1 MIKLAVIGT
10 NVITDQFIKAA
21 LLSKKYEISAVYSR
35 SFEQAQNFA
44 SKYNINNCFD
54 NLTTFANS
62 SEFDAVYI
70 ASPNSFHS
78 AQSIQMLKAGKHVI
92 CEKPLASNYTLAQE
106 MYKTAQEH
114 NVVLFEAF
122 MTPFLPNF
130 AILKDNINNIGKI
143 RKALISYC
151 QYSSRYPKYLN
162 GENPNTFNPEFSNG
176 SVMDIGYYC
185 LGVALELF
193 DQPKSIKATAH
204 ILASG
209 VDGNGSV
216 ILQYDGFDVVIM
228 HSKTSDSFLPSE
240 IQGEQAC
247 LQVDM
252 ISICNK
258 ILKVERNGETS
269 DLSVPQDDNRM
280 LYEAKAFAEQVIHN
294 KIDKKA
300 KARSLLLAKTLTEIR
315 LQTGIVFPDDTVSS
329 TLSK

>member
-21 LLSKKYEISAVYSR
+21 LLSGRYVISAVYSR

-44 SKYNINNCFD
+44 SKYNINHCFD

-70 ASPNSFHS
+70 ASPNSYHS

-92 CEKPLASNYTLAQE
+92 CEKPLASNDTLAKE
-106 MYKTAQEH
+106 MYKTAEKH

-130 AILKDNINNIGKI
+130 TVLKENINNVGPI
-143 RKALISYC
+143 RKVLISYC
-151 QYSSRYPKYLN
+151 QYSSRYPKFLN

-176 SVMDIGYYC
+176 SIMDIGYYC
-185 LGVALELF
+185 LGASLELF
-193 DQPKSIKATAH
+193 GQPNSMHATAH

-216 ILQYDGFDVVIM
+216 ILAYDGFDVVIM
-228 HSKTSDSFLPSE
+228 HSKTSNSFLSSE

-247 LQVDM
+247 LQIDM
-252 ISICNK
+252 ISVCNK
-258 ILKVERNGETS
+258 VIKIDNNGRNT

-280 LYEAKAFAEQVIHN
+280 LYEANAFADQVMHN
-294 KIDKKA
+294 KIDEKA
-300 KARSLLLAKTLTEIR
+300 KVRSLLLAKTLTEIR
-315 LQTGIVFPDDTVSS
+315 LQTGVVFPTDG
-329 TLSK
+329 